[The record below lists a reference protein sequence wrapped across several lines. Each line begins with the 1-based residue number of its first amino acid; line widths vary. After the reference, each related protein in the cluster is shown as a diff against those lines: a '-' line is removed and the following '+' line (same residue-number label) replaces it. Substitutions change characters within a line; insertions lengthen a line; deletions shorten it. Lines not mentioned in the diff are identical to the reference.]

1 MKKRRVCWAK
11 VSAHPERTPLLLDQP
26 LTPGNP
32 RSPYIRGPEPV
43 CQTSVS
49 VFHCCRRSR
58 MALNNSHPIVITSP
72 GAGAGRVSAAV
83 TPRVSPAV
91 QLVAARAEVILRFF
105 YPHVCGLWLSAE
117 VSAGAASQNICT
129 WPLQGPCFLIT
140 VQIML
145 RARVPR
151 WGTRRKLDHL
161 YHLACGVTSA
171 VLTGGGRNESLPR
184 FKGRD
189 VNSPWMVEG
198 QDVMRRRTWVV
209 GDASF
214 WGRLGESFLQQS
226 ACFSS
231 LQASSEDRLAVGESP
246 GRSQG
251 LGAVWW
257 GVGQLC
263 SGQRPGPLTRL
274 CQGQVAWRAG
284 QALWMRF
291 EEPPPRAT
299 CGQGRGQLLRDQS
312 DAAAE
317 QEGPKGRR
325 ETEINE
331 PLCVHQPPG

>member
-1 MKKRRVCWAK
+1 M
-11 VSAHPERTPLLLDQP
+11 LLP
-26 LTPGNP
+26 LTALGLAGSVQ
-32 RSPYIRGPEPV
+32 RSPL
-43 CQTSVS
+43 
-49 VFHCCRRSR
+49 RSLLPSSWWR
-58 MALNNSHPIVITSP
+58 P
-72 GAGAGRVSAAV
+72 GLKS
-83 TPRVSPAV
+83 S
-91 QLVAARAEVILRFF
+91 LRFF

-117 VSAGAASQNICT
+117 VLAGAASQNICT
-129 WPLQGPCFLIT
+129 WPLQGPCFLIAGR
-140 VQIML
+140 IML

-151 WGTRRKLDHL
+151 WGTRRKLDHP

-184 FKGRD
+184 FKGKD
-189 VNSPWMVEG
+189 ANSPLTVEG
-198 QDVMRRRTWVV
+198 QDVMGRRTRAV

-214 WGRLGESFLQQS
+214 RGRLGEPFLQQS

-231 LQASSEDRLAVGESP
+231 LQASSEDRLAAGEAP
-246 GRSQG
+246 GRSHR

-257 GVGQLC
+257 GIGRLC

-291 EEPPPRAT
+291 EEPLPRAA

-312 DAAAE
+312 DATAE

-331 PLCVHQPPG
+331 PLRVRPSILTV